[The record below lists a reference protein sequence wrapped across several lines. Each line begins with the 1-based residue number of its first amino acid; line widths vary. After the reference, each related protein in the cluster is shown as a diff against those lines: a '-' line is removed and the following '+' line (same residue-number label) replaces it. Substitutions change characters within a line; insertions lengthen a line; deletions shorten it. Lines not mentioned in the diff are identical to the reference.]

1 MTYFGGVWIWKSG
14 VQIHSFSVE
23 VPDGAGISLSPSPP
37 PLGFSVLVQAWAT
50 IATHSDPASS
60 ASTVQSYFYCLPEG
74 KPMLSICSILSPCR
88 DSAVAINI
96 LIPWAAAR
104 RLDSEGCSRSSENS
118 YLDLVSFRINGESFQ
133 LTSNLR
139 IEKLLYRGPLF
150 LYILSTA
157 VTHQGDTC
165 RLPLGESADAQCPRP
180 VGHDRL
186 VRMYW
191 CGSTTQWTHTS
202 TSLTPNMRSIWTV

>member
-1 MTYFGGVWIWKSG
+1 MFYSFVEGAKKLLKIVFSCLIFSFSDLFFRCLIAFPRPGCCSVPFFDFFPFPFFSLDLLFRNGESIPLFLALGFFAAGRRFVTYFGGVWIWKSG

-96 LIPWAAAR
+96 FDSLSRCAKV
-104 RLDSEGCSRSSENS
+104 RLRG
-118 YLDLVSFRINGESFQ
+118 
-133 LTSNLR
+133 
-139 IEKLLYRGPLF
+139 LLPFIRKF
-150 LYILSTA
+150 LPRLS
-157 VTHQGDTC
+157 V
-165 RLPLGESADAQCPRP
+165 LP
-180 VGHDRL
+180 H
-186 VRMYW
+186 
-191 CGSTTQWTHTS
+191 
-202 TSLTPNMRSIWTV
+202 